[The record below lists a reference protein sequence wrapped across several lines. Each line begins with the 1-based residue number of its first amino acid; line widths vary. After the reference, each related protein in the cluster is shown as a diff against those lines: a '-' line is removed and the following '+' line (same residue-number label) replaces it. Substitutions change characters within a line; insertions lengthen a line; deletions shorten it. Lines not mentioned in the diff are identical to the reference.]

1 MQEQHFKK
9 LENMYHAAPFQEL
22 IKSKLKI
29 SEGEAELEMEID
41 PILHHAADAIHGF
54 VYFKMMDDVA
64 IFAANSLEKE
74 FFLLTSSFN
83 LYFLRPVQSGKIRG
97 VGKVVSKTKTQY
109 IAEAVIYNDE
119 NKEIGRGSGAFAM
132 SRKPFADVPGYK
144 LD

>member
-29 SEGEAELEMEID
+29 SDGEAELEMEID
-41 PILHHAADAIHGF
+41 PILNHAADAIHGF

-97 VGKVVSKTKTQY
+97 IGKVVSRTKTQY
-109 IAEAVIYNDE
+109 ISEAVIYNDE
-119 NKEIGRGSGAFAM
+119 NKEIGRGSGTFAM

>member
-97 VGKVVSKTKTQY
+97 VGKVVSRTKTQY

>member
-83 LYFLRPVQSGKIRG
+83 LYFLRPVQYGKIRG
-97 VGKVVSKTKTQY
+97 IGKVVSRTKTQY

-119 NKEIGRGSGAFAM
+119 NKEIGRGSGIFAI

-144 LD
+144 YD

>member
-1 MQEQHFKK
+1 MQEEHFKK

-41 PILHHAADAIHGF
+41 PILYHAAHAIHGF

-64 IFAANSLEKE
+64 IFAANSMEKE

-97 VGKVVSKTKTQY
+97 VGKVVSRTKSQY

-119 NKEIGRGSGAFAM
+119 DKEIGRGSGAFAI
-132 SRKPFADVPGYK
+132 SRKPFAELPGYR

>member
-9 LENMYHAAPFQEL
+9 LENMYHAAPFQGL

-97 VGKVVSKTKTQY
+97 VGKVVSRTKTQY

-119 NKEIGRGSGAFAM
+119 NKEIGRGSGTFAM

>member
-1 MQEQHFKK
+1 MQRQHFKK

-97 VGKVVSKTKTQY
+97 VGKVVSRTKTQY

-119 NKEIGRGSGAFAM
+119 NKEIGRGSGIFAM

>member
-64 IFAANSLEKE
+64 IFAANSLEKN

-97 VGKVVSKTKTQY
+97 VGKVVSRTKTQY

>member
-1 MQEQHFKK
+1 MQKQHFKK

-64 IFAANSLEKE
+64 IFAANSMEKE

-83 LYFLRPVQSGKIRG
+83 LYFLRPVHSGKIRG
-97 VGKVVSKTKTQY
+97 VGKVVSRTKSQY

-119 NKEIGRGSGAFAM
+119 NKEIGRGSGTFAI
-132 SRKPFADVPGYK
+132 SRKAFADVPGYK

>member
-29 SEGEAELEMEID
+29 SEGEAELEMVID
-41 PILHHAADAIHGF
+41 PILHHAANSIHGF

-64 IFAANSLEKE
+64 IFAANSMEKE

-83 LYFLRPVQSGKIRG
+83 LYFLRPVQFGKIRG
-97 VGKVVSKTKTQY
+97 VGKVVNRTKSQY

-119 NKEIGRGSGAFAM
+119 NKEIGRGSGTFAV
-132 SRKPFADVPGYK
+132 SRKPFVAVPGYK
-144 LD
+144 IV

>member
-29 SEGEAELEMEID
+29 SEGKAELEMEID
-41 PILHHAADAIHGF
+41 PILHHAANAIHGF

-64 IFAANSLEKE
+64 IFAANSMEKE

-83 LYFLRPVQSGKIRG
+83 LYFLRPVHSGKIRG
-97 VGKVVSKTKTQY
+97 VGKVISRTKNQY

-119 NKEIGRGSGAFAM
+119 DKEIGRGSGAFAV
-132 SRKPFADVPGYK
+132 SRKSFADVPGYK

>member
-1 MQEQHFKK
+1 MQKQHFKK

-29 SEGEAELEMEID
+29 SEGEAELEMVID
-41 PILHHAADAIHGF
+41 PILHHAANAIHGF

-64 IFAANSLEKE
+64 IFAANSMEKE

-97 VGKVVSKTKTQY
+97 VGKVVSRTKSQY

-119 NKEIGRGSGAFAM
+119 NKEIGRGSGAFAA

-144 LD
+144 IG

>member
-1 MQEQHFKK
+1 MQEHFKK

-64 IFAANSLEKE
+64 IFATNSIEKE

-83 LYFLRPVQSGKIRG
+83 LLQIYVQAG
-97 VGKVVSKTKTQY
+97 TKT
-109 IAEAVIYNDE
+109 IVEIDE
-119 NKEIGRGSGAFAM
+119 SKINLEKNV
-132 SRKPFADVPGYK
+132 RKIEGGVLRETGY
-144 LD
+144 LE

>member
-29 SEGEAELEMEID
+29 TQGEAELEMEID
-41 PILHHAADAIHGF
+41 PILHHAANAIHGF

-83 LYFLRPVQSGKIRG
+83 LYFLRPVQYGKIRG

-109 IAEAVIYNDE
+109 IAGAVIYNDE
-119 NKEIGRGSGAFAM
+119 NKEIGRGSGTFAI

>member
-9 LENMYHAAPFQEL
+9 LENMYHDAPFQEL

-97 VGKVVSKTKTQY
+97 VGKVVSRTKTQY

-119 NKEIGRGSGAFAM
+119 NKEIGRGSGTFAM
-132 SRKPFADVPGYK
+132 SRKPFVDVPGYK

>member
-97 VGKVVSKTKTQY
+97 VGKVVSRTKTQY

-119 NKEIGRGSGAFAM
+119 NKEIGRGSGTFAM
-132 SRKPFADVPGYK
+132 SRKPFDDVPGYK
-144 LD
+144 

>member
-97 VGKVVSKTKTQY
+97 VGKVVSRTKTQY

-119 NKEIGRGSGAFAM
+119 NKEIGRGSGIFTI
-132 SRKPFADVPGYK
+132 SRKPFAEVPGYK

>member
-1 MQEQHFKK
+1 MQKQHFKK

-29 SEGEAELEMEID
+29 SEGEAELEMVID
-41 PILHHAADAIHGF
+41 PILHHAANAIHGF

-64 IFAANSLEKE
+64 IFAANSMEKE

-97 VGKVVSKTKTQY
+97 VGKVVRRTKSQY

-119 NKEIGRGSGAFAM
+119 NKEIGRGSGAFAV

-144 LD
+144 IG

>member
-1 MQEQHFKK
+1 MQKQHFKK

-29 SEGEAELEMEID
+29 SEGEAELEMIID
-41 PILHHAADAIHGF
+41 PILHHAANAIHGF

-64 IFAANSLEKE
+64 IFAANSMEKE

-97 VGKVVSKTKTQY
+97 VGKVVSRTKSQY

-119 NKEIGRGSGAFAM
+119 NKEIGRGSGAFAV

-144 LD
+144 IG

>member
-41 PILHHAADAIHGF
+41 PILHHAANAIHGF

-64 IFAANSLEKE
+64 IFAANSMEKE

-97 VGKVVSKTKTQY
+97 VGKVVSRTKSQY

-119 NKEIGRGSGAFAM
+119 NKEIGRGSGAFAV
-132 SRKPFADVPGYK
+132 SRKTFADVPGYK
-144 LD
+144 

>member
-1 MQEQHFKK
+1 MQKQHFKK

-29 SEGEAELEMEID
+29 SEGEAELEMVID
-41 PILHHAADAIHGF
+41 PILHHAANAIHGF

-64 IFAANSLEKE
+64 IFAANSMEKE

-97 VGKVVSKTKTQY
+97 VGKVVSRTKSQY

-119 NKEIGRGSGAFAM
+119 NKEIGRGSGAFAV

-144 LD
+144 ID

>member
-64 IFAANSLEKE
+64 IFAANSIEKE

-97 VGKVVSKTKTQY
+97 VGKVVSRTKTQY

-119 NKEIGRGSGAFAM
+119 NKEIGRGSGTFAM
-132 SRKPFADVPGYK
+132 SRKSFADVPGYK

>member
-1 MQEQHFKK
+1 MQEEHFKK

-41 PILHHAADAIHGF
+41 PILHHAAHAIHGF

-64 IFAANSLEKE
+64 IFSANSMEKE

-97 VGKVVSKTKTQY
+97 VGKVVSRTKSQY

-119 NKEIGRGSGAFAM
+119 DKEIGRGSGAFAI
-132 SRKPFADVPGYK
+132 SRKPFAELPGYR

>member
-1 MQEQHFKK
+1 MQAQHFKK

-97 VGKVVSKTKTQY
+97 IGKVVSRTKTQY

-119 NKEIGRGSGAFAM
+119 NKEIGRGSGTFVM

>member
-1 MQEQHFKK
+1 MQKQHFKK

-29 SEGEAELEMEID
+29 SEGEAELEMVID
-41 PILHHAADAIHGF
+41 PILHHAANAIHGF

-64 IFAANSLEKE
+64 IFAANSMEKE

-97 VGKVVSKTKTQY
+97 VGKVVSRTKSQY

-119 NKEIGRGSGAFAM
+119 NKEIGRGSGAFAV

-144 LD
+144 IG

>member
-97 VGKVVSKTKTQY
+97 VGKVVSRTKTQY

-119 NKEIGRGSGAFAM
+119 NKEIGRGSGIFAI
-132 SRKPFADVPGYK
+132 SQKPFADVPGYK

>member
-1 MQEQHFKK
+1 MQEHFKK

-83 LYFLRPVQSGKIRG
+83 LYFLRPVQYGKIRG
-97 VGKVVSKTKTQY
+97 VGKVVSRTKTQY

-119 NKEIGRGSGAFAM
+119 NKEIGRGSGIFAI

>member
-41 PILHHAADAIHGF
+41 PILHHTADAINGF

-83 LYFLRPVQSGKIRG
+83 LYFLRPVQYGK
-97 VGKVVSKTKTQY
+97 
-109 IAEAVIYNDE
+109 
-119 NKEIGRGSGAFAM
+119 
-132 SRKPFADVPGYK
+132 
-144 LD
+144 

>member
-29 SEGEAELEMEID
+29 SEGEAELEMVID
-41 PILHHAADAIHGF
+41 PILHHAANAIHGF

-64 IFAANSLEKE
+64 IFAANSMEKE

-97 VGKVVSKTKTQY
+97 VGKVVSRTKSQY

-119 NKEIGRGSGAFAM
+119 NKEIGRGSGAFAV
-132 SRKPFADVPGYK
+132 SRKTFADVLGYK
-144 LD
+144 

>member
-1 MQEQHFKK
+1 MQKQHFKK

-29 SEGEAELEMEID
+29 SEGEAELEMVID
-41 PILHHAADAIHGF
+41 PILHHAANAIHGF

-64 IFAANSLEKE
+64 NFAANSMEKE

-97 VGKVVSKTKTQY
+97 VGKVVSRTKSQY

-119 NKEIGRGSGAFAM
+119 NKEIGRGSGAFAV

-144 LD
+144 IG